1 MASLLSPRQAQLSD
15 WSEAFALL
23 FQQVEAEQQPLRIAN
38 AIQLL
43 ERGELNSE
51 GFFVLPEEGRLSG
64 VLLCLIVPGS
74 TALLWPPQVFQD
86 EHRHQ
91 REDILL
97 RHALAWLRGRGVKL
111 AQTLLLP
118 DDLAQGQSL
127 LRHGFSHLSHLLYL
141 RHDLQLAPGSLGVS
155 TRLDFLTFADVDRSL
170 FEHVLD
176 RTYEDSLDCPEIN
189 GVRDIEEVIAGHQAQ
204 GGHDPRYWWLARAND
219 RPVGVA
225 LTTAL
230 PETDDWDLSY
240 LGIAP
245 EARRQGFGREILLH
259 VLVEARAA
267 GVSHVSLCV
276 DGRNEPARRL
286 YQGLGFEVFDR
297 REVFLTIWH
306 PGPNAPDE

>member
-1 MASLLSPRQAQLSD
+1 MASQLSPRQAQPSD

-38 AIQLL
+38 AIQLI
-43 ERGELNSE
+43 ERGELNPE
-51 GFFVLPEEGRLSG
+51 GTFVLPEEGRLSG

-74 TALLWPPQVFQD
+74 TALVWPPQVFQD

-91 REDILL
+91 REDLLL

-111 AQTLLLP
+111 AQTLLHP
-118 DDLAQGQSL
+118 EDLAQGQSL
-127 LRHGFSHLSHLLYL
+127 LRNGFCHISHLLYL
-141 RHDLQLAPGSLGVS
+141 RHDLHFAPASLGLS
-155 TRLDFLTFADVDRSL
+155 THLDFLTFADVDRSL
-170 FEHVLD
+170 FEKVLD

-189 GVRDIEEVIAGHQAQ
+189 GVRAIEEVIAGHQAQ
-204 GGHDPRYWWLARAND
+204 GGHDPQYWWVARANG

-230 PETDDWDLSY
+230 AETDDWDLSY
-240 LGIAP
+240 LGIVP
-245 EARRQGFGREILLH
+245 EARRQGFGREVLLH

-267 GVSHVSLCV
+267 AVHHVSLCV

-297 REVFLTIWH
+297 REVFLALWP
-306 PGPNAPDE
+306 PGPIAPDE